1 MDRYKKRRGVII
13 RADLQYYYSFE
24 YPLTGEKIQE
34 LLLFLYNN
42 MQTLKDQEDLANR
55 VSQLEKI
62 ISESI
67 SSEIDGGTY

>member
-1 MDRYKKRRGVII
+1 M
-13 RADLQYYYSFE
+13 ADLQSYYSFE

>member
-1 MDRYKKRRGVII
+1 MAG
-13 RADLQYYYSFE
+13 LQSYYEFQK
-24 YPLTGEKIQE
+24 PLTGEKIEE
-34 LLLFLYNN
+34 LLLFLFNN
-42 MQTLKDQEDLANR
+42 MQALKDQENLANR

>member
-1 MDRYKKRRGVII
+1 M
-13 RADLQYYYSFE
+13 ADLQSYYSFE

-55 VSQLEKI
+55 VSQIEK
-62 ISESI
+62 SI
-67 SSEIDGGTY
+67 ASGSILTEVDGGTY